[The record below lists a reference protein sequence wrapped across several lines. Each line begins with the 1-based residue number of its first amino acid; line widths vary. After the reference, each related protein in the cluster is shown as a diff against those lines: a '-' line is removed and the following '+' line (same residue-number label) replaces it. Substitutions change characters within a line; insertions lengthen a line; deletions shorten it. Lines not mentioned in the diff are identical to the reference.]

1 MKAEDRKLSTERQ
14 RIGVMGSRKTTVVQS
29 LSVANPMIRILLAAF
44 LIPVLSLSL
53 AAEEPAE
60 PSELSTLREG
70 WQRAT
75 RQATEPLNR
84 KYRDAL
90 NAMKLRFTQA
100 GRLDEAL
107 AVEREI
113 QALEK
118 AASGE
123 EKLPRKLTI
132 LSAIYRRQGSR
143 GGVDTTRILRGAL
156 ERGDTRIVL
165 NTRFG
170 AEGEDPAPSAL
181 KETAIVYSLRGER
194 KEKVFPESHELVFEE
209 DLD

>member
-1 MKAEDRKLSTERQ
+1 
-14 RIGVMGSRKTTVVQS
+14 
-29 LSVANPMIRILLAAF
+29 MIRILLAAF
-44 LIPVLSLSL
+44 LIPVLSAPL

-60 PSELSTLREG
+60 PSELSVLREG

-90 NAMKLRFTQA
+90 GAMKLRFTQA
-100 GRLDEAL
+100 GKLEEAL

-113 QALEK
+113 QALDE
-118 AASGE
+118 AAKGE

-143 GGVDTTRILRGAL
+143 GGVDTTRILREAL
-156 ERGDTRIVL
+156 ERGDDRIVL

-170 AEGEDPAPSAL
+170 AGGEDPAPAAP
-181 KETAIVYSLRGER
+181 KETVIVYSLRGEK
-194 KEKVFPESHELVFEE
+194 KEKVFPENHALVFKE